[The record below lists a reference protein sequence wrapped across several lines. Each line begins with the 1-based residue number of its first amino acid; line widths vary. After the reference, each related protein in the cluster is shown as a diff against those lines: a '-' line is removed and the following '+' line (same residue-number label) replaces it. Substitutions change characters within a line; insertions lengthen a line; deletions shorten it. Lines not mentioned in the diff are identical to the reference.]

1 MDETVPSASL
11 LHHLKLSLNSTSKTA
26 YLFLLPVGGN
36 TVVFIPLK
44 NNQLLLVDS
53 HLHGH
58 TGALVADCESSSL
71 PDLLDW
77 FRTFGAYQHTLGT
90 VTKVTFN

>member
-26 YLFLLPVGGN
+26 YLFLLGGN
-36 TVVFIPLK
+36 TVVFIPLQ
-44 NNQLLLVDS
+44 NNRLLLVDS

-58 TGALVADCESSSL
+58 TGALVAHCESSRL
-71 PDLLDW
+71 PEFLDL

>member
-26 YLFLLPVGGN
+26 YLFLLSGN

-58 TGALVADCESSSL
+58 TRALVADCESSSL

>member
-11 LHHLKLSLNSTSKTA
+11 LHHLKLSLNSASKTA
-26 YLFLLPVGGN
+26 YLFLLGGN

-58 TGALVADCESSSL
+58 TGALVAHCESSSL
-71 PDLLDW
+71 PELLDW
-77 FRTFGAYQHTLGT
+77 FRTFGPYQHTLGS

>member
-26 YLFLLPVGGN
+26 YLFLLGGN

-44 NNQLLLVDS
+44 NNQLLVGGQPLTYPHRS
-53 HLHGH
+53 
-58 TGALVADCESSSL
+58 
-71 PDLLDW
+71 
-77 FRTFGAYQHTLGT
+77 FGSTL
-90 VTKVTFN
+90 

>member
-1 MDETVPSASL
+1 MDETVPSACL

-26 YLFLLPVGGN
+26 YLFLLGRN

-58 TGALVADCESSSL
+58 TGALVAHCESSSL
-71 PDLLDW
+71 PELFDL
-77 FRTFGAYQHTLGT
+77 FRTFGAYQYTLGT

>member
-26 YLFLLPVGGN
+26 YLFLLDGN
-36 TVVFIPLK
+36 TVVFILLK

>member
-11 LHHLKLSLNSTSKTA
+11 LHHLKLSLNSTYKTA
-26 YLFLLPVGGN
+26 YLFLLGGN

-58 TGALVADCESSSL
+58 TGALVAHCESSSL
-71 PDLLDW
+71 PELLDW
-77 FRTFGAYQHTLGT
+77 FRTFGAYQHTVGT

>member
-26 YLFLLPVGGN
+26 YLFLLSGN

-44 NNQLLLVDS
+44 KQSTLAGGQPLTWPHRS
-53 HLHGH
+53 
-58 TGALVADCESSSL
+58 
-71 PDLLDW
+71 
-77 FRTFGAYQHTLGT
+77 FGSRL
-90 VTKVTFN
+90 